1 MYLQEILEVAIGLIF
16 VWLAISLTTMSLQ
29 EWFSNI
35 LNLRAKD
42 LEKAIA
48 QMLNS
53 NDLTKQFYEYPLIAN
68 LCILPKKPGKKP
80 RLPSYIPAQK
90 FSAALFDLVI
100 KAGTDNCPV
109 RAMTDD
115 IEKILVSIMRPEH
128 QRLAR
133 EDWDDIMETARKIA
147 GQGLGTAGLDSLK
160 FQIKAYGEKYPEFK
174 AAVSKL
180 IPLVDTYYG
189 QYVEE
194 GRATEDSGSDS
205 GLAMRQFRL
214 GMLALQKTNPPLSES
229 VIAILRQAEVYALR
243 GAQAVAT
250 TRVNL
255 ESWFNDAMERLSGAY
270 KSRAQ
275 YIAFFI
281 GYILALLLNVDSISV
296 ATSLWREPIL
306 RQAILVQAQTYTGPV
321 APQGAAITYPMVDIP
336 ALETQ
341 LQGLNIPIGWT
352 FSPVNVI
359 AGQCAILPIKAGQ
372 IWGIPG
378 LDKLGHPICNGIG
391 NLPRDLNGFLVK
403 MLGMLITGL
412 AAAQGAPFWFDVLKK
427 FINMRS
433 TGMSVVQEKPVG

>member
-16 VWLAISLTTMSLQ
+16 VWLAISFTTMSLQ

-42 LEKAIA
+42 LEKAIS

-53 NDLTKQFYEYPLIAN
+53 NDLTKKFYEYPLIAN
-68 LCILPKKPGKKP
+68 LYIRPSRTGKKP
-80 RLPSYIPAQK
+80 RLPSYIPAKK

-109 RAMTDD
+109 QAMTDE
-115 IEKILVSIMRPEH
+115 IEKILVSIMSPEH

-133 EDWDDIMETARKIA
+133 EDWDDISETARKIA
-147 GQGLGTAGLDSLK
+147 GQGLGIAGLDSLK

-174 AAVSKL
+174 ATVSML
-180 IPLVDTYYG
+180 IPRVDTYFG
-189 QYVEE
+189 QFVEE
-194 GRATEDSGSDS
+194 QRAVADNGSDT

-214 GMLALQKTNPPLSES
+214 GMLALQKTNPRLSES
-229 VIAILRQAEVYALR
+229 VIAVLRQAEVYALR

-275 YIAFFI
+275 YIAFLI

-321 APQGAAITYPMVDIP
+321 TPQGAAISYPLVDIP

-372 IWGIPG
+372 IWGIPS
-378 LDKLGHPICNGIG
+378 LDNLGQPICNGIS
-391 NLPRDLNGFLVK
+391 NLPRDLNDFLVK

-412 AAAQGAPFWFDVLKK
+412 AAAQGAPFWFDILKK
-427 FINMRS
+427 FISVRS
-433 TGMSVVQEKPVG
+433 TGMSAEGKPVG